1 MKDHY
6 KTGSKI
12 HGLILFEKHAGNNT
26 VYCMKETV
34 KQGAVSEE
42 EVTELTVNGKN
53 AVAVED
59 IDELEGHGSSAL
71 HGVQISTGRT
81 EAAVASEGDEF
92 QLATFGAAEHC
103 TAKGGIAAVDHFIHV
118 FNNRST
124 WM

>member
-103 TAKGGIAAVDHFIHV
+103 TAKGGIATA
-118 FNNRST
+118 
-124 WM
+124 